1 MQNSGVSRLH
11 SNTGMRAWETML
23 SFLNIKTFSTM
34 RKRFNT
40 NCICSS
46 ENYRASKKLH
56 IDMLKEKHSHF
67 CMMTVSGEI
76 SINVPAKHPKFKTIK
91 VFGKDM
97 QVTVDEY
104 NIHCKDYVQNI

>member
-1 MQNSGVSRLH
+1 
-11 SNTGMRAWETML
+11 ML

-76 SINVPAKHPKFKTIK
+76 SIDIPAKHPKFKTIK

-104 NIHCKDYVQNI
+104 NTHCKDYVQNI